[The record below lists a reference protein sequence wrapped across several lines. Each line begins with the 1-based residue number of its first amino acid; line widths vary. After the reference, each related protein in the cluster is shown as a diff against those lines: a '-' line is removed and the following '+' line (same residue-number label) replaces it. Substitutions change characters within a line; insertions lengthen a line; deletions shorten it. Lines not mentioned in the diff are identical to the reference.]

1 MAKKGKIAIIPI
13 KGMVISEE
21 ASHSAF
27 PLLALA
33 RVVSSAETIPLIE
46 SVKKNRRIKG
56 LILEINSPGGRPFPC
71 KEIAE
76 SIKSLGKPTVAW
88 IREYATSGGY
98 WIASSCDSIVA
109 DPLSSLGS
117 IGVASIRP
125 DFSQLMKKFGIDVET
140 MASGI
145 YKTFGIPYKKSTP
158 EEKELLKEELDT
170 IYKNFI
176 EEVTKNRKL
185 KEEGVQEISTG
196 KIYLGEEAK
205 KLGLIDF
212 LGGKD
217 KAIELIKK
225 KTGIEAYKIVDYAK
239 KMKRPLG
246 LLRRMFGSFSVLMG
260 I

>member
-13 KGMVISEE
+13 KGMIISEE
-21 ASHSAF
+21 APSSPF

-33 RVVSSAETIPLIE
+33 RIVSSAEVIPLIE

-76 SIKSLGKPTVAW
+76 SIRSLGKPTVAW
-88 IREYATSGGY
+88 VREYATSGGY
-98 WIASSCDSIVA
+98 WIASSCDHIVA
-109 DPLSSLGS
+109 DRLSSVGS

-125 DFSQLMKKFGIDVET
+125 DFSELMKKFGIDVET

-145 YKTFGIPYKKSTP
+145 YKTLGIPYKKSTP

-170 IYKNFI
+170 IYRNFM

-185 KEEGVQEISTG
+185 SEEAINEISTG
-196 KIYLGEEAK
+196 KMYLGEEAK
-205 KLGLIDF
+205 KVGLIDF

-217 KAIELIKK
+217 KAIELIMKDA
-225 KTGIEAYKIVDYAK
+225 GIEAYKIVNYAK
-239 KMKRPLG
+239 KMKRPLSF
-246 LLRRMFGSFSVLMG
+246 LRRMFG
-260 I
+260 

>member
-21 ASHSAF
+21 GPSSPF
-27 PLLALA
+27 PLLAMTRA
-33 RVVSSAETIPLIE
+33 VSSAEIIPLIE

-76 SIKSLGKPTVAW
+76 CIKSLGKPTVAW
-88 IREYATSGGY
+88 IKEYAASGGY

-109 DPLSSLGS
+109 DRLSTLGS

-125 DFSQLMKKFGIDVET
+125 DFSELMKKFGIDVET
-140 MASGI
+140 MASGV

-158 EEKELLKEELDT
+158 KEKELIKEELDT

-185 KEEGVQEISTG
+185 SEEVVKEISTG

-212 LGGKD
+212 LGGKT
-217 KAIELIKK
+217 KAIELIMK
-225 KTGIEAYKIVDYAK
+225 KTGIEVYRIVDYAK
-239 KMKRPLG
+239 KLRRPLSF
-246 LLRRMFGSFSVLMG
+246 LKRIFG
-260 I
+260 

>member
-21 ASHSAF
+21 APTSPF
-27 PLLALA
+27 PLLAMTKA
-33 RVVSSAETIPLIE
+33 ISSAEIIPLIE
-46 SVKKNRRIKG
+46 NVKKNRRIKG

-76 SIKSLGKPTVAW
+76 CIKSLGKPTVAW
-88 IREYATSGGY
+88 IKEYATSGGY

-109 DPLSSLGS
+109 DRLSTLGS

-125 DFSQLMKKFGIDVET
+125 DFSELMKKFGIDVET
-140 MASGI
+140 MTSGI
-145 YKTFGIPYKKSTP
+145 YKTFGMPYKKSTP

-185 KEEGVQEISTG
+185 SEEAVKEISTG

-212 LGGKD
+212 LGGKN
-217 KAIELIKK
+217 KAIELIMK
-225 KTGIEAYKIVDYAK
+225 KTGIEVYKSVDYAK

-246 LLRRMFGSFSVLMG
+246 FLRRIFT
-260 I
+260 

>member
-21 ASHSAF
+21 APPSPF
-27 PLLALA
+27 PLLAMA
-33 RVVSSAETIPLIE
+33 RVVSSAEVIPLIE
-46 SVKKNRRIKG
+46 SVRKNRRIKG

-76 SIKSLGKPTVAW
+76 CIKSVGKPTVAW
-88 IREYATSGGY
+88 IKEYATSGGY
-98 WIASSCDSIVA
+98 WIASSCDNIVA
-109 DPLSSLGS
+109 DGLSTLGS

-125 DFSQLMKKFGIDVET
+125 DFSELMKKFGIDVET

-185 KEEGVQEISTG
+185 SEEVVNEISTG

-212 LGGKD
+212 LGGKA
-217 KAIELIKK
+217 KAIELVKEK
-225 KTGIEAYKIVDYAK
+225 AGIEAYKIVDYAK
-239 KMKRPLG
+239 KMRRPLG
-246 LLRRMFGSFSVLMG
+246 FLRRMFGSYMNEKV
-260 I
+260 

>member
-1 MAKKGKIAIIPI
+1 MAKKGKIAVIPI

-21 ASHSAF
+21 ASPSPF
-27 PLLALA
+27 PFFALT
-33 RVVSSAETIPLIE
+33 RMVSSAEVIPLIE
-46 SVKKNRRIKG
+46 SAKKNRRIKG

-76 SIKSLGKPTVAW
+76 SVKNFGKPTVAW

-109 DPLSSLGS
+109 DRLSTLGS

-125 DFSQLMKKFGIDVET
+125 DFSELMKKFGIDVET

-145 YKTFGIPYKKSTP
+145 YKTLGVPYMKSTE
-158 EEKELLKEELDT
+158 EEKELLKEELET

-176 EEVTKNRKL
+176 EEVTRNRKL
-185 KEEGVQEISTG
+185 SEETVNEISTG
-196 KIYLGEEAK
+196 KIYLGQEALR
-205 KLGLIDF
+205 LGLIDF
-212 LGGKD
+212 LGAKE

-225 KTGIEAYKIVDYAK
+225 KAGIETYKIVDYSRR
-239 KMKRPLG
+239 MRRPLVSFI
-246 LLRRMFGSFSVLMG
+246 RRIFGSYVN
-260 I
+260 

>member
-1 MAKKGKIAIIPI
+1 MTKKGKIAIIPI

-21 ASHSAF
+21 APASPF
-27 PLLALA
+27 PLFAMA
-33 RVVSSAETIPLIE
+33 RVVSSAEVIPLVE
-46 SVKKNRRIKG
+46 SVKKNRKIKG

-76 SIKSLGKPTVAW
+76 AIKNVGKPTVAW
-88 IREYATSGGY
+88 IREYAASGGY
-98 WIASSCDSIVA
+98 WIASSCDTIVA
-109 DPLSSLGS
+109 DGLSTLGS

-125 DFSQLMKKFGIDVET
+125 DFSELMKKFGIDIET

-158 EEKELLKEELDT
+158 EEKELLKEELDI

-185 KEEGVQEISTG
+185 NEEVVNEISTG

-205 KLGLIDF
+205 KLGLVDF

-217 KAIELIKK
+217 KAIELIKEK
-225 KTGIEAYKIVDYAK
+225 AGIEAYKIVDYAK
-239 KMKRPLG
+239 KMRRPLG
-246 LLRRMFGSFSVLMG
+246 FLRRMFGSIYECG
-260 I
+260 

>member
-21 ASHSAF
+21 AAPSPF
-27 PLLALA
+27 PLLAMA
-33 RVVSSAETIPLIE
+33 RVVSSAEIIPLIE
-46 SVKKNRRIKG
+46 SVKKNRRMKG

-98 WIASSCDSIVA
+98 WIASACDTIVA
-109 DPLSSLGS
+109 DHLSTLGS

-125 DFSQLMKKFGIDVET
+125 DFSELMKKFGIDIET

-145 YKTFGIPYKKSTP
+145 YKTLGIPYKKSTP
-158 EEKELLKEELDT
+158 EEKELLKEEMDT
-170 IYKNFI
+170 IYKSFI

-185 KEEGVQEISTG
+185 SEEGIREISTG

-212 LGGKD
+212 LGGRE
-217 KAIELIKK
+217 KAIELIKE
-225 KTGIEAYKIVDYAK
+225 KTGIKIYKIVDYAK
-239 KMKRPLG
+239 KMRRPLG
-246 LLRRMFGSFSVLMG
+246 FLRRLFGSLSPFCLL
-260 I
+260 

>member
-13 KGMVISEE
+13 KGMVVSEE
-21 ASHSAF
+21 APASVF
-27 PLLALA
+27 PLLAMT
-33 RVVSSAETIPLIE
+33 RVVSSAEVIPLIE

-56 LILEINSPGGRPFPC
+56 IILEINSPGGRPFPC

-76 SIKSLGKPTVAW
+76 CIKNLGKPTVAW
-88 IREYATSGGY
+88 VREYATSGGY
-98 WIASSCDSIVA
+98 WIACSCDSIVA
-109 DPLSSLGS
+109 DGLSTLGS
-117 IGVASIRP
+117 VGVEVIRP
-125 DFSQLMKKFGIDVET
+125 DFSELIKKFGIDVET

-145 YKTFGIPYKKSTP
+145 YKTLGIPYKKSTP

-176 EEVTKNRKL
+176 GEVTKNRKL
-185 KEEGVQEISTG
+185 SEEVVNEISSG

-217 KAIELIKK
+217 KVIELIKE
-225 KTGIEAYKIVDYAK
+225 KTGIEVCKLVDYS
-239 KMKRPLG
+239 RRIRRHLG
-246 LLRRMFGSFSVLMG
+246 FLKRMFGSYISQEP
-260 I
+260 